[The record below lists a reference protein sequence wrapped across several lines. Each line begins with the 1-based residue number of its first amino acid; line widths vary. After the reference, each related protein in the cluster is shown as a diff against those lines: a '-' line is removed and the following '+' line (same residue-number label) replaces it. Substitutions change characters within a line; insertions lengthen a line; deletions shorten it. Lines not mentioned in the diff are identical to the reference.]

1 MLETNELEKLLEKC
15 REVLAGQQLPASWL
29 SLEVHTP
36 RWMSN

>member
-15 REVLAGQQLPASWL
+15 REVLAGQQLPAFWL